1 MQEEKDNNIN
11 EEKNIQSNTSQD
23 TITKVDGM
31 FEDWF
36 LDYASY
42 VILERAV
49 PGIDDGF
56 KPVQRRIMQSM
67 KDLDDGR
74 YNKVANLVG
83 HTMQYHPHGDA
94 SIADAMVQLGQ
105 KELLI
110 DMQGNW
116 GNILTGDRAA
126 ASRYIEARLS
136 KFALAVVFNPKTTD
150 WQLSYDG
157 RRKEPIDLP
166 VKFPLLL
173 AQGAEGIAVGLST
186 KILPH
191 NFNELIDASI
201 KVLKGRSFNLFPDFL
216 TGGIA
221 DVSNYND
228 GFRGGKV
235 RVRAKIAQ
243 QDKSTLIISEV
254 PFGTTTSSLIDSI
267 LKAND
272 KGKIKIKKI
281 EDNTAKE
288 VEILIYLGSGI
299 SPDKTIDALYAFT
312 NCEVSISPLC
322 CIIQQN
328 KPIFIGVSEALKYS
342 TNHSVELLR
351 KELEIQL
358 NELEEQWHFS
368 SLERI
373 FIENRVYRDIEE
385 EESWEGVITAIDK
398 GLKPH
403 IKHLKRPITREDII
417 KLTEIRI
424 KKISKFDIDKAKLYI
439 EGLEDKIAEVK
450 NNLDNIIDFTID
462 YFKDLKTKYGKN
474 KARKTELRIFDD
486 IVATKVV
493 MRNSKLFVNR
503 SEGFVG
509 TTLKKDEYVA
519 DCADID
525 DVIVFRNDGKMMI
538 TKVDTKTFVGKNIIH
553 VAVFKKKDK
562 RTVYNMIYKDGKS
575 GTTYMKRF
583 SVTGVTRDKE
593 YDLTAGNNNSKVLYF
608 SANPNGEAEKVTIL
622 LRAVGAIKKL
632 KWDVDFADLAVK
644 GRSSRGNTVTKNT
657 VRKIELKERGVS
669 TLKPRKI
676 WFDDTV
682 ERLNVDERG
691 ELLGEF
697 TAEDRLL
704 IITQKGI
711 AKTIVP
717 NLNTH
722 FEGDM
727 IVLEKWIPNK
737 PISAV
742 YYDGEKERNY
752 VKRFMIDN
760 PNKEEK
766 FITDHPNSQLQIVAM
781 DYRPMAEVIFSK
793 RSLENIKI
801 NFEEYIAIKG
811 IKALGNQLTS
821 EKIKNIDLLD
831 PLHYE
836 EPEIN
841 ELEIVGEE
849 IIYKEENNSSVEDSP
864 QNSVNDE
871 DGQITLF

>member
-1 MQEEKDNNIN
+1 MQEEKDNIN
-11 EEKNIQSNTSQD
+11 EEINDQANKSHD

-136 KFALAVVFNPKTTD
+136 KFALTVVFNPKTTD

-186 KILPH
+186 KFLPH

-221 DVSNYND
+221 DVSNYSD

-254 PFGTTTSSLIDSI
+254 PYGTTTSSLIDSI
-267 LKAND
+267 LKANE
-272 KGKIKIKKI
+272 KGKIKIRRI

-342 TNHSVELLR
+342 TNHTVDLLR

-358 NELEEQWHFS
+358 KELEEQWHFS

-373 FIENRVYRDIEE
+373 FIENRIYRDIEE
-385 EESWEGVITAIDK
+385 EETWDGVIKAIDN

-403 IKHLKRPITREDII
+403 IKHLKRAITRDDII
-417 KLTEIRI
+417 RLTEIRI
-424 KKISKFDIDKAKLYI
+424 KKISKFDIDKAKQFI
-439 EGLEDKIAEVK
+439 ESLEEKITEVK
-450 NNLDNIIDFTID
+450 NNLDHIIDFTIN
-462 YFKDLKTKYGKN
+462 YFKDLKSKYGKN

-493 MRNSKLFVNR
+493 MRNTKLFVNR

-525 DVIVFRNDGKMMI
+525 DVIVFRGDGKMMI

-575 GTTYMKRF
+575 GTTFIKRF
-583 SVTGVTRDKE
+583 LVTGVTRDKE
-593 YDLTAGNNNSKVLYF
+593 YDLTAGNINSKVLYF
-608 SANPNGEAEKVTIL
+608 SANPNGEAEKVTVL
-622 LRAVGAIKKL
+622 LRAVGGIKKL

-644 GRSSRGNTVTKNT
+644 GRSSRGNTVTKNS

-682 ERLNVDERG
+682 ERLNVDSRG

-704 IITQKGI
+704 VITQRGV

-722 FEGDM
+722 FESDM

-742 YYDGEKERNY
+742 YYEGDKGRYY

-781 DYRPMAEVIFSK
+781 DYRPMAEVVFSK
-793 RSLENIKI
+793 RSLDNIKI

-811 IKALGNQLTS
+811 IKALGNQLTN

-831 PLHYE
+831 PLPHE

-841 ELEIVGEE
+841 GLEIVGEE
-849 IIYKEENNSSVEDSP
+849 IIDNKNSQDTDINLPEDPPNNEE
-864 QNSVNDE
+864 
-871 DGQITLF
+871 GQTSLF